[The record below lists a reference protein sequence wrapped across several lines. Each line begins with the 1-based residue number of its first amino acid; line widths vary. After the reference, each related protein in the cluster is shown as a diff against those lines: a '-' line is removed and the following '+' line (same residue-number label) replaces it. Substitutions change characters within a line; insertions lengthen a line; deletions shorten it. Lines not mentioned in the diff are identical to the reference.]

1 MTRNNVHRAFAH
13 LLPAAPRLRRAAGR
27 FCAEPPTASIRQR
40 PIPTRP
46 LPTGRRVDH
55 AREATACLRL
65 TERAPEAAFE
75 SALTWEDRGG
85 EEIWPGF
92 VRRWRCV
99 SLRVRPVRPCAR
111 WRSAGEL
118 PGVQKSSW

>member
-85 EEIWPGF
+85 GDMARLCQAMALFLQFGLCRI
-92 VRRWRCV
+92 C
-99 SLRVRPVRPCAR
+99 LREMAH
-111 WRSAGEL
+111 AGEL